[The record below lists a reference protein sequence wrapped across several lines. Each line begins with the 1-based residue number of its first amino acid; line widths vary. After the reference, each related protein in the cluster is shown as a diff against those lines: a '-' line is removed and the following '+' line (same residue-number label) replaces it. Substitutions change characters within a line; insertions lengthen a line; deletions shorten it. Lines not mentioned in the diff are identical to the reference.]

1 MQRMTADKDVQIYA
15 SKVICIIIMLSIF
28 PSNFSGGDHLLNN
41 EKMFSYGCSCSVA
54 DLLGDCTCSLVF
66 FFIREKNCIKET
78 L

>member
-1 MQRMTADKDVQIYA
+1 
-15 SKVICIIIMLSIF
+15 MLSIF

-41 EKMFSYGCSCSVA
+41 EKMFSYGCSRSVA

>member
-1 MQRMTADKDVQIYA
+1 
-15 SKVICIIIMLSIF
+15 MLSIF

-66 FFIREKNCIKET
+66 FFIREKIVLKRPYNSMLVGFLCIFHM